1 MYAGACFDGRDA
13 PADERRQ
20 DDMDKKSEADIARRA
35 YEIWERQGRPHG
47 RDFDHWLEAERQE
60 GGDEAAQPESRE
72 MRSPEPSEQIRPAQS
87 PSAPRGDQTRAADT
101 RPCRPRKAEQRAD
114 QPATPQ
120 PATPAMPAKAR
131 RPSTAP
137 RKPPRDQD

>member
-47 RDFDHWLEAERQE
+47 RDFDHWLEAERQQ
-60 GGDEAAQPESRE
+60 GGRRTARPESRE
-72 MRSPEPSEQIRPAQS
+72 MRSPASAGQNRPAQPPTS
-87 PSAPRGDQTRAADT
+87 PQSPPRGDQPPGADT
-101 RPCRPRKAEQRAD
+101 RPCRPRKAEARPG
-114 QPATPQ
+114 QPAT
-120 PATPAMPAKAR
+120 AAMPAKAR
-131 RPSTAP
+131 RPSTTP
-137 RKPPRDQD
+137 RKPPNDQG